1 MAAPTGNFI
10 LNIVELQNVVT
21 SASGVSPVTYLS
33 NQVTNIQQMVNYDL
47 KQINV
52 NAISNFDT
60 TPIQVYSPINMCNVA
75 LTSNGNIIG
84 GTTSQNTTLGAG
96 SAGTLYV
103 GTSTT
108 SLLLTQGAVSS
119 FYIGTDCNATF
130 YGTVTANQ
138 FITSSD
144 LNRKR
149 DIRPITS
156 YETILSSINGVH
168 FKWKEGASDDVGVIA
183 QEVLPVLPEAVY
195 LTDEGY
201 RVAYMKLIPVLIEAV
216 KSLQGR
222 VTELERQIQTVPG
235 KTPA

>member
-10 LNIVELQNVVT
+10 LNIVELQNVIT
-21 SASGVSPVTYLS
+21 SASGVSPVAYLS
-33 NQVTNIQQMVNYDL
+33 NQVANIQQMVNYDL

-52 NAISNFDT
+52 NAISNFNT
-60 TPIQVYSPINMCNVA
+60 SPIQVYSPINLCNVT
-75 LTSNGNIIG
+75 LTTNGTTVG
-84 GTTSQNTTLGAG
+84 GSGTTSTIG
-96 SAGTLYV
+96 SGLDGTLYV
-103 GTSTT
+103 GLSTT
-108 SLLLTQGAVSS
+108 SLLLTQGLVSS

-144 LNRKR
+144 LNRKK
-149 DIRPITS
+149 DIRPITT